1 MLSRFEQFSFA
12 ISGISRYI
20 QKIERDEMVKYGYKG
35 AFAQYLIALNRFPEG
50 ITMTELC
57 ACCDKDKAA
66 VSRIISEMVD
76 KGLVL
81 RQNEGVKVYNSRL
94 LLTNEGKKAAD
105 FVLERGESAV
115 ELVSQLSES
124 ERKALYSA
132 LDSILSKLEVLA
144 EEGLPS
150 RNSD

>member
-1 MLSRFEQFSFA
+1 
-12 ISGISRYI
+12 
-20 QKIERDEMVKYGYKG
+20 
-35 AFAQYLIALNRFPEG
+35 
-50 ITMTELC
+50 MTELC

-94 LLTNEGKKAAD
+94 LLTDEGKKAAD